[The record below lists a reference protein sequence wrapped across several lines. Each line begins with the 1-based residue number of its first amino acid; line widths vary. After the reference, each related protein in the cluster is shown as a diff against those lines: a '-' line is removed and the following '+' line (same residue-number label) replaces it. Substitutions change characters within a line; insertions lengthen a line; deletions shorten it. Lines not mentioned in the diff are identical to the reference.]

1 MKTWIFGAF
10 ILWLLIACN
19 SGKEEPKPEA
29 AKDTSAAGVKL
40 SELDQMIAA
49 NPDNDSLLHQRALL
63 LIGMKRFE
71 DAHRD
76 MQKAVSIDSTKAPYF
91 LTLSDIYFAGNR
103 IMYAR
108 NALIKAAE
116 LDPHNLQAHS
126 KLAEVY
132 FLLKKYDESV
142 RHTAQMLNISP
153 GNALA
158 YFIRGMCYKETGDTN
173 RALSAFQTAIENDRE
188 YYNAYMQAGILFQL
202 KNNPVCME
210 YFNNALRIKPE
221 SEEALYGRAM
231 FLQEN
236 GDYDRAIQD
245 YTQILK
251 INPRNK
257 NAHYNLGYVHYTYL
271 KVYSQAIKHYDDAI
285 AADPNYAEAYYSR
298 GLCYEAVG
306 NIGAAQTD
314 YEKSL
319 QLRPG
324 YELPQ
329 LGLKRIAA
337 IPQP

>member
-1 MKTWIFGAF
+1 MKTWIFYSL
-10 ILWLLIACN
+10 IPVLLISCEP
-19 SGKEEPKPEA
+19 GKEEAKTEEK
-29 AKDTSAAGVKL
+29 KDTSAAGVRL
-40 SELDQMIAA
+40 SGLDQMIAGNA
-49 NPDNDSLLHQRALL
+49 DNDSLLYQRALL
-63 LIGMKRFE
+63 LISMKRFDE
-71 DAHRD
+71 AHRD
-76 MQKAVSIDSTKAPYF
+76 MQKAVSLDSTKAFYF

-108 NALIKAAE
+108 NALMKAAE
-116 LDPHNLQAHS
+116 LEPQNLKARS

-132 FLLKKYDESV
+132 FLLKKYNESV
-142 RHTAQMLNISP
+142 EQTAQMLKISP

-158 YFIRGMCYKETGDTN
+158 YFIRGMCYKESGDTTM
-173 RALSAFQTAIENDRE
+173 ALSAFQSAVESDRD
-188 YYNAYMQAGILFQL
+188 YYNAHMQLGVLFQL

-210 YFNNALRIKPE
+210 YFNNSLRIKPE
-221 SEEALYGRAM
+221 SEEALYGRAL

-257 NAHYNLGYVHYTYL
+257 NAHYNLGYLHYTYL
-271 KVYSQAIKHYDDAI
+271 KVYNQAIKHYDDAI

-306 NIGAAQTD
+306 NIGAAKMD

-324 YELPQ
+324 YELPL
-329 LGLKRIAA
+329 LGMKRIAA
-337 IPQP
+337 IPQL

>member
-1 MKTWIFGAF
+1 MKTRIFYAF
-10 ILWLLIACN
+10 LFSLFISCKPV
-19 SGKEEPKPEA
+19 KEETKDEEK
-29 AKDTSAAGVKL
+29 KDTSAAGVKL
-40 SELDQMIAA
+40 SELDQMIAGNA
-49 NPDNDSLLHQRALL
+49 DNDSLLYQRALL
-63 LIGMKRFE
+63 LMGMKRFE
-71 DAHRD
+71 EAHRD
-76 MQKAVSIDSTKAPYF
+76 MQKAVAIDSTKASYF
-91 LTLSDIYFAGNR
+91 LALSDIYFAGNR

-108 NALIKAAE
+108 NALVKAAE
-116 LDPHNLQAHS
+116 LDPQNLKAHS

-132 FLLKKYDESV
+132 FLLKRYNESLEQ
-142 RHTAQMLNISP
+142 TAEMLKISQ

-173 RALSAFQTAIENDRE
+173 RAISAFQSAIENDRD

-231 FLQEN
+231 YLQES

-257 NAHYNLGYVHYTYL
+257 NAHYNLGYIHYTYL
-271 KVYSQAIKHYDDAI
+271 KVYNQAIKHYDNAI
-285 AADPNYAEAYYSR
+285 ASDPDYAEAYYSR

-306 NIGAAQTD
+306 NLGAARSD

-337 IPQP
+337 IPQL

>member
-1 MKTWIFGAF
+1 MKTWMFFVLIFSV
-10 ILWLLIACN
+10 LISCKPKKDE
-19 SGKEEPKPEA
+19 SKPEE
-29 AKDTSAAGVKL
+29 KRDTTAAGVRL
-40 SELDQMIAA
+40 SELDQMIAG

-63 LIGMKRFE
+63 LMSMKRFDE
-71 DAHRD
+71 AHRD
-76 MQKAVSIDSTKAPYF
+76 MQKAVTLDSTRAPYF

-103 IMYAR
+103 MMYAR
-108 NALIKAAE
+108 NALMKASE
-116 LDPHNLQAHS
+116 LDPQNLKARS
-126 KLAEVY
+126 KLAEIY
-132 FLLKKYDESV
+132 FLLKKYNESMEQ
-142 RHTAQMLNISP
+142 TTEMLKISP

-173 RALSAFQTAIENDRE
+173 RALSSFQSAIENDRD
-188 YYNAYMQAGILFQL
+188 YYNAYMQAGVLFQL
-202 KNNPVCME
+202 KNNPVCVE

-221 SEEALYGRAM
+221 SEEALYGRAL

-285 AADPNYAEAYYSR
+285 AVDPNYAEAYYSR

-306 NIGAAQTD
+306 NIGAAKAD

-337 IPQP
+337 IPPL

>member
-1 MKTWIFGAF
+1 MKTRMFFVLIFSV
-10 ILWLLIACN
+10 LISCKPK
-19 SGKEEPKPEA
+19 KEESKPEE
-29 AKDTSAAGVKL
+29 KRDTSAAGMKL
-40 SELDQMIAA
+40 SELDQMIAG

-63 LIGMKRFE
+63 LISMKRFE
-71 DAHRD
+71 EAHRD
-76 MQKAVSIDSTKAPYF
+76 MQKAVTLDSTRASYF
-91 LTLSDIYFAGNR
+91 LTLSDIYFAGKR

-108 NALIKAAE
+108 DALMKASE
-116 LDPHNLQAHS
+116 LDPQNLKARS

-132 FLLKKYDESV
+132 FLLKKYNESLEQ
-142 RHTAQMLNISP
+142 TAEMLKISP

-158 YFIRGMCYKETGDTN
+158 YFIRGMCFKETGDTN
-173 RALSAFQTAIENDRE
+173 RALSSFQSAIENDRD
-188 YYNAYMQAGILFQL
+188 YYNAYMQAAVLFQL
-202 KNNPVCME
+202 KNNPVCVE

-221 SEEALYGRAM
+221 SEEALYGRAL

-271 KVYSQAIKHYDDAI
+271 KVYNQAIKHYNDAI
-285 AADPNYAEAYYSR
+285 SADPDYAEAYYSR

-306 NIGAAQTD
+306 NIGAAKDD

-337 IPQP
+337 IPQL

>member
-1 MKTWIFGAF
+1 MKTRIFYA
-10 ILWLLIACN
+10 ILFSLFFSCKPQ
-19 SGKEEPKPEA
+19 KEETKVEER
-29 AKDTSAAGVKL
+29 KDTSAAGVKL
-40 SELDQMIAA
+40 SELDQMIAGNA
-49 NPDNDSLLHQRALL
+49 DNDSLLHERALL
-63 LIGMKRFE
+63 LISMKRFDE
-71 DAHRD
+71 AHRD
-76 MQKAVSIDSTKAPYF
+76 MQKAVTLDSTQASYF

-108 NALIKAAE
+108 NALMKASE
-116 LDPHNLQAHS
+116 LDPQNLKVHS

-132 FLLKKYDESV
+132 FLLKKYNEAV
-142 RHTAQMLNISP
+142 EHTAEMLKIAP
-153 GNALA
+153 GNSLA

-173 RALSAFQTAIENDRE
+173 RALSSFQSAIENDRD
-188 YYNAYMQAGILFQL
+188 YYNAYMQLGVLFQL
-202 KNNPVCME
+202 KNNPVCLE

-221 SEEALYGRAM
+221 SEEALYGRAL

-236 GDYDRAIQD
+236 GEYDRAIQD

-257 NAHYNLGYVHYTYL
+257 NAHYNLGYIHYTYL
-271 KVYSQAIKHYDDAI
+271 KVYNQAIKHYDDAI
-285 AADPNYAEAYYSR
+285 ASDPNYAEAYYSR

-306 NIGAAQTD
+306 NIGAAKAD
-314 YEKSL
+314 YEKSI

-337 IPQP
+337 IPQL

>member
-1 MKTWIFGAF
+1 MRITVLLVLLLSLWISCKPKT
-10 ILWLLIACN
+10 
-19 SGKEEPKPEA
+19 EEPKAEEK
-29 AKDTSAAGVKL
+29 KDTTAAGMRL
-40 SELDQMIAA
+40 SELDQMIAGNA
-49 NPDNDSLLHQRALL
+49 DNDSLLYQRALL
-63 LIGMKRFE
+63 LISMKRFDE
-71 DAHRD
+71 AHRD
-76 MQKAVSIDSTKAPYF
+76 MQKAVTIDSTKASYF

-108 NALIKAAE
+108 NALMKASE
-116 LDPHNLQAHS
+116 LEPQNLKARS
-126 KLAEVY
+126 KLAEIY
-132 FLLKKYDESV
+132 FLLKKYNESLEQ
-142 RHTAQMLNISP
+142 TAEMQKISP

-173 RALSAFQTAIENDRE
+173 RALSNFQTAIENDRD
-188 YYNAYMQAGILFQL
+188 YYNAYMQAGVLFQL
-202 KNNPVCME
+202 KNNPVCIE

-221 SEEALYGRAM
+221 SEEALYGRAL

-257 NAHYNLGYVHYTYL
+257 NAHYNLGYLHYTYL
-271 KVYSQAIKHYDDAI
+271 KVYNQAIKHYDDAI

-306 NIGAAQTD
+306 NIGAAKQD

-319 QLRPG
+319 QLKPG

-337 IPQP
+337 IPQL

>member
-1 MKTWIFGAF
+1 
-10 ILWLLIACN
+10 
-19 SGKEEPKPEA
+19 
-29 AKDTSAAGVKL
+29 
-40 SELDQMIAA
+40 
-49 NPDNDSLLHQRALL
+49 
-63 LIGMKRFE
+63 
-71 DAHRD
+71 
-76 MQKAVSIDSTKAPYF
+76 
-91 LTLSDIYFAGNR
+91 
-103 IMYAR
+103 
-108 NALIKAAE
+108 
-116 LDPHNLQAHS
+116 
-126 KLAEVY
+126 
-132 FLLKKYDESV
+132 
-142 RHTAQMLNISP
+142 
-153 GNALA
+153 
-158 YFIRGMCYKETGDTN
+158 
-173 RALSAFQTAIENDRE
+173 
-188 YYNAYMQAGILFQL
+188 
-202 KNNPVCME
+202 ME

-306 NIGAAQTD
+306 NIDAAIAD
-314 YEKSL
+314 YQKSL
-319 QLRPG
+319 QLKPG

-337 IPQP
+337 IPSL

>member
-1 MKTWIFGAF
+1 MRIPLFCA
-10 ILWLLIACN
+10 LLVSLLISCKPK
-19 SGKEEPKPEA
+19 KEGPA
-29 AKDTSAAGVKL
+29 AEEKKDTSAVEARL
-40 SELDQMIAA
+40 SELNQLIAG

-63 LIGMKRFE
+63 LISMKRFDE
-71 DAHRD
+71 AHRD
-76 MQKAVSIDSTKAPYF
+76 MQKAVSLDSSKASYF

-103 IMYAR
+103 ITYAQK
-108 NALIKAAE
+108 ALIKASE
-116 LDPHNLQAHS
+116 LEPQNLKAHS
-126 KLAEVY
+126 KLAEIY
-132 FLLKKYDESV
+132 FLLRKYNESLEQ
-142 RHTAQMLNISP
+142 TSQMLKIAP

-173 RALSAFQTAIENDRE
+173 RALSAFQSAIENDRD
-188 YYNAYMQAGILFQL
+188 YYNAYMQAGILLQV
-202 KNNPVCME
+202 KNNPLCME

-306 NIGAAQTD
+306 NIDAAIAD
-314 YEKSL
+314 YQKSL
-319 QLRPG
+319 QLKPG

-337 IPQP
+337 IPSL